1 MMSIASKYIAIVFP
15 FILLVFYFIQRFYLR
30 TSRQMRFLDIEHKAP
45 LYSQMME
52 TLSGLLSIR
61 AFGWQE
67 GAYTTNWRLL
77 DDSQRPNY
85 LLYCLQRWL
94 TLSVDLVI
102 ALLAVI
108 MIIVTTTLREQI
120 GPGYMGVA
128 LTNVLAFGS
137 TLKAALTSWVS
148 LEISIGAVARI
159 KNFAS
164 RTEPEG
170 GVNEV
175 LDRPGTGWPSHG
187 SIQITNLS
195 ASYP

>member
-15 FILLVFYFIQRFYLR
+15 FILMVFYFIQRFYLR

-67 GAYTTNWRLL
+67 AAYTTNWRLL

-108 MIIVTTTLREQI
+108 MIIITTTLREQI
-120 GPGYMGVA
+120 GPGYIGVA

-137 TLKAALTSWVS
+137 TLKAALTSWVM

-164 RTEPEG
+164 LTEPEG

-187 SIQITNLS
+187 LIEITNLS